1 MTRCYTAGMT
11 FLRLYRRFGAW
22 LAILALL
29 AGALSPTL
37 AQAMV
42 AGSDRADWLEVCSV
56 SGMVWV
62 KADTGEVSDHQPDD
76 GQPVSSAVQHC
87 PWCTLHGA
95 SAGLPP
101 VDPPAFVLGE
111 RATDLPPAFYRAPV
125 GATVWASAHSRAPP
139 LTT

>member
-1 MTRCYTAGMT
+1 MTL
-11 FLRLYRRFGAW
+11 LRLYRRFGAW

-42 AGSDRADWLEVCSV
+42 TGSDRADWLEVCSV

-76 GQPVSSAVQHC
+76 GSPSAVRSSTVPGAPC
-87 PWCTLHGA
+87 MELARVCRRWILPRSSWASEPPISPRPSTAPPWA
-95 SAGLPP
+95 PP
-101 VDPPAFVLGE
+101 SG
-111 RATDLPPAFYRAPV
+111 RAP
-125 GATVWASAHSRAPP
+125 THAHHR
-139 LTT
+139 